1 MDRDARPVKRTPG
14 KTRSW
19 LNEDGSPV
27 LIRIVELEMPSPQE
41 LGGYWR
47 AELAEAEKRPRSPF
61 LVDES

>member
-1 MDRDARPVKRTPG
+1 
-14 KTRSW
+14 
-19 LNEDGSPV
+19 
-27 LIRIVELEMPSPQE
+27 MPSPQE